1 MAQQNEWLE
10 LAAHM
15 EWADALVWSTTLQS
29 GPARADERIRGWLHH
44 IHTVQRAFTA
54 IWQGGTPELVNV
66 GSFTDAPALAS
77 WGRGAHAGLR
87 AYLTTADAEALSRTI
102 VLPWAARAIER
113 HAAVAHPTLAETV
126 RQVAMHSMH
135 HRGQVNARL
144 RELEAEPPLVD
155 YISWI
160 WRGRPEPLWPRNVA
174 LPAAP
179 AAPAMPAAQAAPL
192 APARVVSEHD

>member
-1 MAQQNEWLE
+1 MALQDELLE

-54 IWQGGTPELVNV
+54 IWNGGAPDLVNV
-66 GSFTDAPALAS
+66 TSFADAPALAA
-77 WGRGAHAGLR
+77 WGRGAHAGMQ
-87 AYLTTADAEALSRTI
+87 AYLTAADADALGRTI
-102 VLPWAARAIER
+102 VLPWAGRAIER
-113 HAAVAHPTLAETV
+113 HEAVSHPTMAETA

-144 RELEAEPPLVD
+144 RELGAEPPLVD
-155 YISWI
+155 YIAWI
-160 WRGRPEPLWPRNVA
+160 WRGRPEPMWPRNVA
-174 LPAAP
+174 AP
-179 AAPAMPAAQAAPL
+179 A
-192 APARVVSEHD
+192 EG

>member
-15 EWADALVWSTTLQS
+15 EWADALVWGTTLQS

-54 IWQGGTPELVNV
+54 IWLGATPDLVSV
-66 GSFTDAPALAS
+66 GSFADPPALAS
-77 WGRGAHAGLR
+77 WGRGAHAGIR
-87 AYLTTADAEALSRTI
+87 AYLTNAAAADMSRTI

-113 HAAVAHPTLAETV
+113 HAAVTHPTLAETV

-155 YISWI
+155 YIAWV
-160 WRGRPEPLWPRNVA
+160 WRGRPEPMWPRNVA
-174 LPAAP
+174 VPASPAP
-179 AAPAMPAAQAAPL
+179 PAP
-192 APARVVSEHD
+192 VVSEHD

>member
-1 MAQQNEWLE
+1 MALQDEVLE

-54 IWQGGTPELVNV
+54 IWQGGTPDLVNV
-66 GSFTDAPALAS
+66 ASFADAPALAS

-87 AYLTTADAEALSRTI
+87 TFLASADVDALGRVV

-113 HAAVAHPTLAETV
+113 HAALTHPTLAETV

-144 RELEAEPPLVD
+144 RDLEAEPPLVD
-155 YISWI
+155 YIAWI
-160 WRGRPEPLWPRNVA
+160 WRGRPEPMWPRNVA
-174 LPAAP
+174 APGPTAAT
-179 AAPAMPAAQAAPL
+179 
-192 APARVVSEHD
+192 

>member
-54 IWQGGTPELVNV
+54 IWQGGTPDLVNV
-66 GSFTDAPALAS
+66 GSFADAPALAS

-87 AYLTTADAEALSRTI
+87 AYLTTADAAALGRTI
-102 VLPWAARAIER
+102 ELPWAARAIER

-126 RQVAMHSMH
+126 RQVSMHSMH

-155 YISWI
+155 YIAWI
-160 WRGRPEPLWPRNVA
+160 WRGRPEPMWPRNVA
-174 LPAAP
+174 LPTTPAGPAP
-179 AAPAMPAAQAAPL
+179 P
-192 APARVVSEHD
+192 VVSEHD